1 MMSIA
6 APDMLY
12 TALVTLL
19 ALVLY
24 MYMIIRVGQ
33 VRGKCGIAAP
43 AQTGDP
49 MLERAIRVHLN
60 TLEAMPVFLGSLW
73 LAALYFGGYI
83 PAILG
88 AVWIIARII
97 YMQGYMADPKKRSVG
112 FSIGAVAMILNLLLA
127 FFGVISALMI

>member
-1 MMSIA
+1 MSIA

-127 FFGVISALMI
+127 FFGVISALAM

>member
-1 MMSIA
+1 MSIA

-112 FSIGAVAMILNLLLA
+112 FSIGAVAMLLNLLLA
-127 FFGVISALMI
+127 FFGVISALAM

>member
-1 MMSIA
+1 M
-6 APDMLY
+6 
-12 TALVTLL
+12 
-19 ALVLY
+19 
-24 MYMIIRVGQ
+24 
-33 VRGKCGIAAP
+33 
-43 AQTGDP
+43 
-49 MLERAIRVHLN
+49 
-60 TLEAMPVFLGSLW
+60 FLGSLW